1 MMLSAFFVALI
12 SLGVKRLSHIPAIEI
27 LFFNSLGALVVS
39 FTTLRHRR
47 IPIWGQNRS
56 LLLARGIAGTLG
68 VTLYFFTLQH
78 ISLPSAITLHY
89 TAPIFAAL
97 IGIFMVQEPV
107 RLQQWLFF
115 TLSFAGI
122 ILINGFSLTETSWY
136 VFSGLAGAFFRGLS
150 NSIVRKIEHTEHP
163 LVVTFYSYLATLPL
177 TGTYLLYDFVKLQ
190 IQDWMILGTISVLGY
205 IAHYYTVKAYQ
216 LGPVAPVAATAYI
229 AVIYAMLF
237 SYLFLDE
244 SLPTP
249 TLLGVGLILLG
260 VLLTIFSRQKK
271 VA

>member
-1 MMLSAFFVALI
+1 MMLSAFLTALI
-12 SLGVKRLSHIPAIEI
+12 SLGVKRLSHIPAVEV
-27 LFFNSLGALVVS
+27 LFFNALGALVVS
-39 FTTLRHRR
+39 FTTLRYRQ
-47 IPIWGQNRS
+47 IPIWGQNRG
-56 LLLARGIAGTLG
+56 LLFTRGIVGTLG
-68 VTLYFFTLQH
+68 VALYFFTLQH
-78 ISLPSAITLHY
+78 ISLPSAMTLHY

-97 IGIFMVQEPV
+97 IGIVMVQEPV

-115 TLSFAGI
+115 ALSFAGI
-122 ILINGFSLTETSWY
+122 ILINGFSLTEASWY

-163 LVVTFYSYLATLPL
+163 LVVTFYSYLATVPL
-177 TGTYLLYDFVKLQ
+177 TGAYLLYNFVRLQ
-190 IQDWMILGTISVLGY
+190 IQDWMLLGIISALGY

-229 AVIYAMLF
+229 AVIYALLL

-244 SLPTP
+244 TLSAS

-260 VLLTIFSRQKK
+260 VLRNVFSRHKK
-271 VA
+271 TS